1 MLALQN
7 LTLRRNVKTLLE
19 NVSVV
24 IHANQRVGV
33 IGKNGVGKSTLF
45 AAIRREL
52 MPDGGSIDL
61 PKSLVVANVSQDT
74 PALPQ
79 AAIEYALDG
88 DEELRSLEAKLK
100 AVEERL
106 EMHPTDADIDLL
118 TKLHDRMAMIDG
130 YAAKSRAAQLLH
142 GLGFAPSEQEKPV
155 AAFSGGWR
163 MRLNLARA
171 LLKRS
176 DLLLLDEPTNH
187 LDLDAALWLQEEL
200 SSFKGTLLLI
210 SHDRD
215 FLDAVTTHT
224 LHLERSAATL
234 YAGNYSAFELQRAE
248 RLTLQAQAHGKQQL
262 RIAHLQ
268 SFVNRFKTHASK
280 ARQAQS
286 RMKAL
291 ERMEL
296 VAPVL
301 AESEFDFV
309 FRKPERANSPLL
321 RVMGGNAGYPGKPLL
336 KNVRIILAPG
346 DRVAV
351 LGANGAG
358 KSTLI
363 KTLAGELEWMGGEI
377 TRDPYLKVGYYAQH
391 QLETLDPAA
400 SAFMHIKRL
409 DMKAPDQ
416 SVRDYLGSFVFK
428 GDRQNEPIAPFSG
441 GEKARLALAIVAYQ
455 RPNLLLLDEPTNHLD
470 LEMRQAVENALQD
483 YPGAVVLIS
492 HDRHMVESCCDTLWR
507 VSDGVCEPYDGDLDD
522 YAKWLR
528 ETRRAAQRS
537 DGPAARATAAA
548 AAAAAKPVLDAEAT
562 KALRETVKKL
572 DKQIEKLSKELK
584 SLEAELADPAL
595 YEAARHKDATRLQQR
610 QAAARA
616 ELSVAEEQWMEASE
630 ALA

>member
-45 AAIRREL
+45 AAIRREI
-52 MPDGGSIDL
+52 PTDGGSIDL

-200 SSFKGTLLLI
+200 TTFKGTLLLI

-248 RLTLQAQAHGKQQL
+248 RINLQAQAHGKQQL

-301 AESEFDFV
+301 AESEFDFE

-548 AAAAAKPVLDAEAT
+548 AAAAAKPVLDADAT

-610 QAAARA
+610 QAAARS
-616 ELSVAEEQWMEASE
+616 ELASAEEQWMEASE

>member
-52 MPDGGSIDL
+52 PTDGGSIDL

-106 EMHPTDADIDLL
+106 EMHPTDADIDQL

-200 SSFKGTLLLI
+200 STFKGTLLLI

-248 RLTLQAQAHGKQQL
+248 RLNLQAQAHGKQQM

-268 SFVNRFKTHASK
+268 SFVSRFKTHASK

-363 KTLAGELEWMGGEI
+363 KTLAGELEWMGGEV

-507 VSDGVCEPYDGDLDD
+507 VHDGVCEPYDGDLDD

-537 DGPAARATAAA
+537 DAAA
-548 AAAAAKPVLDAEAT
+548 PKVAAAAAKVALDAEAA

-584 SLEAELADPAL
+584 SLETELADPAL
-595 YEAARHKDATRLQQR
+595 YEASRHKDATRLQQR
-610 QAAARA
+610 QAAARS

>member
-7 LTLRRNVKTLLE
+7 LTLRRNIKTLLE

-106 EMHPTDADIDLL
+106 EMHPTDADIELL

-142 GLGFAPSEQEKPV
+142 GLGFSPSEQEKPV

-200 SSFKGTLLLI
+200 STFKGTLLLI

-248 RLTLQAQAHGKQQL
+248 RLTLQAQAHGKQQA

-336 KNVRIILAPG
+336 KNVRLILAPG

-363 KTLAGELEWMGGEI
+363 KTLAGELDWMGGEI

-537 DGPAARATAAA
+537 DAAA
-548 AAAAAKPVLDAEAT
+548 PKVAAAAAKVALDAEAA

-584 SLEAELADPAL
+584 LLDAELADPAL
-595 YEAARHKDATRLQQR
+595 YEASRHKDATRLQQR

>member
-88 DEELRSLEAKLK
+88 DEELRSLESKLK

-248 RLTLQAQAHGKQQL
+248 RLTLQAQAHGKQQM

-507 VSDGVCEPYDGDLDD
+507 VHDGVCEPYDGDLDD

-537 DGPAARATAAA
+537 DAAAPKVAAA
-548 AAAAAKPVLDAEAT
+548 APKPVLDAEAT
-562 KALRETVKKL
+562 KTLRETVKKL

-595 YEAARHKDATRLQQR
+595 YEASRHKDATRLQQR

-616 ELSVAEEQWMEASE
+616 ELATAEEQWMEHSE
-630 ALA
+630 ALQA

>member
-79 AAIEYALDG
+79 PAIEYALDG

-106 EMHPTDADIDLL
+106 EMHPTDADIELL

-142 GLGFAPSEQEKPV
+142 GLGFAPSQQENPV
-155 AAFSGGWR
+155 ASFSGGWR

-187 LDLDAALWLQEEL
+187 LDLDASMWLQEEL
-200 SSFKGTLLLI
+200 INFKGTLLLI

-224 LHLERSAATL
+224 LHLERSAGTL

-248 RLTLQAQAHGKQQL
+248 RMTLQSQAHGKQQL

-268 SFVNRFKTHASK
+268 SFVDRFKTHASK
-280 ARQAQS
+280 AKQAQS

-301 AESEFDFV
+301 ADSEFDFI

-336 KNVRIILAPG
+336 KNVRLILAPG

-391 QLETLDPAA
+391 QLETLDSAA

-416 SVRDYLGSFVFK
+416 SVRDYLGSFAFK

-492 HDRHMVESCCDTLWR
+492 HDRHMVEACCDTLWR

-528 ETRRAAQRS
+528 EARRAAQRGDS
-537 DGPAARATAAA
+537 APPKAVAAPAVAP
-548 AAAAAKPVLDAEAT
+548 KPVLTAEQT
-562 KALRETVKKL
+562 KALRDTVKKL
-572 DKQIEKLSKELK
+572 DKQIEKLGSELK
-584 SLEAELADPAL
+584 SLDTQLADPAL
-595 YEAARHKDATRLQQR
+595 YEASRRADSTRLQQR

-616 ELSVAEEQWMEASE
+616 ELATAEEQWMEHSE
-630 ALA
+630 ALQS

>member
-52 MPDGGSIDL
+52 TPDGGSIDL
-61 PKSLVVANVSQDT
+61 PRSLVVANVSQDT

-79 AAIEYALDG
+79 PAIEYALDG

-106 EMHPTDADIDLL
+106 EMHPTDADIEQL

-142 GLGFAPSEQEKPV
+142 GLGFAPSQQENPV
-155 AAFSGGWR
+155 ASFSGGWR

-224 LHLERSAATL
+224 LHLERTAGTL

-248 RLTLQAQAHGKQQL
+248 RLTLQAQAHGKQQM

-280 ARQAQS
+280 AKQAQS

-301 AESEFDFV
+301 ADSEFDFV

-363 KTLAGELEWMGGEI
+363 KTLAGELEWMGGEV

-507 VSDGVCEPYDGDLDD
+507 VHDGVCEPYDGDLDD

-528 ETRRAAQRS
+528 ETRRAAQRNDS
-537 DGPAARATAAA
+537 AAPKAVAVTAP
-548 AAAAAKPVLDAEAT
+548 KPVLDAEAAKT
-562 KALRETVKKL
+562 LRETVKKL

-595 YEAARHKDATRLQQR
+595 YEASRHKDATRLQQR

>member
-52 MPDGGSIDL
+52 APDGGSIDL
-61 PKSLVVANVSQDT
+61 PRNLVVANVSQDT

-100 AVEERL
+100 SVEERL

-155 AAFSGGWR
+155 AAFSGSWR

-200 SSFKGTLLLI
+200 STFKGTLLLI

-301 AESEFDFV
+301 AESEFDFE

-321 RVMGGNAGYPGKPLL
+321 RVMGGNAGYPGKPQL

-507 VSDGVCEPYDGDLDD
+507 VSDGVCEPYDGNLDD

-537 DGPAARATAAA
+537 DAAA
-548 AAAAAKPVLDAEAT
+548 PKVAAAPAKPMLDAEAT

-616 ELSVAEEQWMEASE
+616 ELSAAEEQWMEASE

>member
-52 MPDGGSIDL
+52 PTDGGSIDL

-200 SSFKGTLLLI
+200 STFKGTLLLI

-248 RLTLQAQAHGKQQL
+248 RLNLQAQAHGKQQL

-301 AESEFDFV
+301 AESEFDFE

-363 KTLAGELEWMGGEI
+363 KTLAGELEWMGGEV

-492 HDRHMVESCCDTLWR
+492 HDRHMVESCCDNLWR
-507 VSDGVCEPYDGDLDD
+507 VHDGVCEPYDGDLDD

-537 DGPAARATAAA
+537 DAAA
-548 AAAAAKPVLDAEAT
+548 PKIAAAAAKVALDVEAA

-595 YEAARHKDATRLQQR
+595 YEASRHKDATRLQQR
-610 QAAARA
+610 QAAARS
-616 ELSVAEEQWMEASE
+616 ELSAAEEQWMEASE